1 MGKFNREIP
10 YNDLPL
16 LPPKADVETK
26 EILRKTISAGRALA
40 QLNGT
45 LLNLP
50 NPTLFLDTIYLQEA
64 KASSEVENIITTNDE
79 LYKSLVADRKI
90 ENSAT
95 KEVLSYKEALWLGLE
110 QLKKKP
116 FITTN
121 LCVSIV
127 QCIKQNAAS
136 IRNTPG
142 TTLSNTKGEVIYTP
156 PSGEKVIREKLAN
169 LEKFINE
176 DETVDPLIKMALMHY
191 QFEAIHPFSDG
202 NGRTG
207 RILLLLYLKLSG
219 LLNTPA
225 IYLSEYIIKHKADYY
240 KKLRGVTENHA
251 WESYILY
258 MLNMIEETSNKGLEH
273 LNKITSTM
281 EKTADEIKKKL
292 PKIYSK
298 DLIEILFR
306 LPYTKRQHLIDEN
319 IGNPKTVGNY
329 LHTLE
334 ENGFLKSVKVG
345 KEKLY
350 LNERLLKILEE
361 K

>member
-1 MGKFNREIP
+1 M
-10 YNDLPL
+10 
-16 LPPKADVETK
+16 LPPKADIETK
-26 EILRKTISAGRALA
+26 KILRKTISAGRALA

-45 LLNLP
+45 LLSLP

-79 LYKSLVADRKI
+79 LYKSLVADRKV

-110 QLKKKP
+110 ELKKKSL
-116 FITTN
+116 ITTN
-121 LCVSIV
+121 LCVSTV
-127 QCIKQNAAS
+127 QCIKQNTAS

-176 DETVDPLIKMALMHY
+176 EESIDPLIKMALMHY

-219 LLNTPA
+219 LLDTPA
-225 IYLSEYIIKHKADYY
+225 IYISEYIIKHKADYY
-240 KKLRGVTENHA
+240 RKLRGVTENND
-251 WESYILY
+251 WETYILY
-258 MLNMIEETSNKGLEH
+258 MLDMVEETSKKGLER
-273 LNKITSTM
+273 LNKINSTM
-281 EKTADEIKKKL
+281 DKTANDIKIKL
-292 PKIYSK
+292 PKVYSK

-329 LHTLE
+329 LQTLE
-334 ENGFLKSVKVG
+334 ENGFLQSVKVG

-350 LNERLLKILEE
+350 LNKRLLKILEE